1 MNRALA
7 GGRTQVRLNADR
19 GLRRGRL
26 GAAYGAATEPSD
38 RDEQLDA
45 PGPESHALRPTP
57 PTQGR
62 PLQNGPGSCSRGAFH
77 FGRSAPAE
85 NSSRKA
91 SVHVVIRHLTWTS

>member
-62 PLQNGPGSCSRGAFH
+62 PLQNGPGSCSRGRFTLVAPRQQSIQAAKPAFMWLC
-77 FGRSAPAE
+77 A
-85 NSSRKA
+85 
-91 SVHVVIRHLTWTS
+91 T